1 MHSFRSEL
9 RYAVRGFLRQ
19 PAFAA
24 AVIVTLALGIGTTTS
39 MFSVADAELWRP
51 LPFPNP
57 HELVAIYSR
66 GPEPRA
72 SNDPVSGADLIEWRK
87 GAPALKDIAGYG
99 RSVRRTLRAGLAESV
114 RVSTVT
120 PNYFSAL
127 GRQAIVG
134 ATTNWT
140 SVCGP
145 DAAVV
150 TERAWRRLFGGDPA
164 IVGKVVPLDETNLV
178 ICGVVADDYSI
189 GTNPDFF
196 LAFDEHAPSF
206 LDRAEPVIVEGVIG
220 RLDGD
225 TDIRIAA
232 EQLNATAARIA
243 AEFPAGRSGHTVGIE
258 DLHDYWRGDYNRSRL
273 YFFLG
278 AAITVLI
285 LSWVNVASLLL
296 SRAVRRT
303 REFAVRGALGGGR
316 AAIAR
321 MLLAEGVVLAV
332 AAGVLGIIITV
343 WTTELFTAN
352 LPVDFLR
359 GGDSVPVDIRAWAFA
374 ITLTALTVSVFCLA
388 PYFGTRRL
396 DLVNALRS
404 DTRAGRS
411 GREGRATSVL
421 LTAQIALTVI
431 LMAGAGIF
439 LKSFAALTQAPL
451 GFDPVDA
458 VAVRATLSGSRYNT
472 DLAVR
477 AFAEDVRGRLSAT
490 AGIRDVAIATSSPMG
505 SGPLMLLARPDQPK
519 PAPGEETR
527 SIFRAVSP
535 EYFRTLKVRVVRGR
549 EFGDG
554 DVAGS
559 PRVAIINEVAARR
572 LFGSEDPI
580 GRDVELLDSP
590 RANRWTRRPGIA
602 RIVGIAAN
610 IKEVGVHEV
619 EFADIYL
626 PYAQAP
632 SASVE
637 FVLRTAVPLNTLREP
652 VQKAIAGADPAIP
665 MTSIMTF
672 TDRVSTDLRG
682 GRFNALLVATFAGLA
697 ILLAIVGIHAAM
709 TYAVAGKT
717 REFGVRLALG
727 ARPSA
732 LIRATLAQSG
742 RIGLIGGALGITG
755 VLVIA
760 RLLGD
765 AWYLVPGKHNGLLY
779 EVTTTD
785 PIVLTASF
793 AGVIVVAIAAAT
805 MPARRVG
812 SVDPVTALRSE

>member
-1 MHSFRSEL
+1 MDSFRSEL
-9 RYAVRGFLRQ
+9 RYAIRGFLRQ

-24 AVIVTLALGIGTTTS
+24 AVILTLALGIGTTTS

-57 HELVAIYSR
+57 QELVAIYSR

-72 SNDPVSGADLIEWRK
+72 SNDPMSGADLIEWRK
-87 GAPALKDIAGYG
+87 GAPALKEIAAYG
-99 RSVRRTLRAGLAESV
+99 RSSRRTLRAGLAESV
-114 RVSTVT
+114 RVTTVT

-127 GRQAIVG
+127 GRQAIFG
-134 ATTNWT
+134 ATINWT
-140 SVCGP
+140 DVCGP

-164 IVGKVVPLDETNLV
+164 IVGRVVPLDEANLV
-178 ICGVVADDYSI
+178 ICGVVTDDYSI
-189 GTNPDFF
+189 GTNPDLFVA
-196 LAFDEHAPSF
+196 LDERSPSF
-206 LDRAEPVIVEGVIG
+206 LDRAEPVLEGIIG
-220 RLDGD
+220 RLDGE
-225 TDIRIAA
+225 TDARIAR

-243 AEFPAGRSGHTVGIE
+243 ADFPAGRAGHTVGIE
-258 DLHDYWRGDYNRSRL
+258 DLHEYWRGDYNRSRL

-359 GGDSVPVDIRAWAFA
+359 GSDSVPVDIRAWTFAFA
-374 ITLTALTVSVFCLA
+374 LTALTVSVFCLA

-458 VAVRATLSGSRYNT
+458 VAVRATLSGSRYST

-505 SGPLMLLARPDQPK
+505 SGPLMLLARPDRPK
-519 PAPGEETR
+519 PAAGEETR

-535 EYFRTLKVRVVRGR
+535 DYFRTLKVHVIRGR

-572 LFGSEDPI
+572 LFADEDPI

-632 SASVE
+632 AASVE

-665 MTSIMTF
+665 MTSITTF

-709 TYAVAGKT
+709 TYAVAGRT

-727 ARPSA
+727 ARPAA
-732 LIRATLAQSG
+732 LMRATLAQSG
-742 RIGLIGGALGITG
+742 RIGLIGGALGIAG

-779 EVTTTD
+779 HVTTTD
-785 PIVLTASF
+785 PAVLTASF
-793 AGVIVVAIAAAT
+793 VGVIVVAVAAAT